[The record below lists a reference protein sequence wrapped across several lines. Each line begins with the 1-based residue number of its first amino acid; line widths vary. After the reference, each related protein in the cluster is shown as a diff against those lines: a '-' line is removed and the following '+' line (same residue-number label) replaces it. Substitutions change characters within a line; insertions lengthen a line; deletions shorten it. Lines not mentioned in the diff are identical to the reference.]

1 MVINAGEQLK
11 VGDLVRIAKAR
22 HCIGLI
28 VETSNTWTRTNVHL
42 PDNVHHAKVYWTSG
56 DYVADNPPSATWMPV
71 RELEI
76 ISKGSDKELDN
87 D

>member
-1 MVINAGEQLK
+1 MVVTSEEQLK
-11 VGDLVRIAKAR
+11 VGDLVRIIKAR

-28 VETSNTWTRTNVHL
+28 VETSNTWTRTTIHL

-56 DYVADNPPSATWMPV
+56 DYVADNPASATWMSV

-76 ISKGSDKELDN
+76 VSRGGNKELDN